1 MAVIPQGV
9 REYECIGNSH
19 SIMRLTIFRTYG
31 MLGKKNLLY
40 RPGRASG
47 DETVV
52 TPQAQ
57 LQKKLSFEFALK
69 TLATTYDQSS
79 LANEVKQWDTPLQIY
94 EYAEFLNGR
103 LTFPFN
109 PVKRKYQEELSLFKL
124 ESNLVTSTIKTV
136 PGTKSYE
143 IRLYN
148 PLFHEVGGKI
158 VFTQTPKLVKL
169 VNLKG
174 VGQSELLIEN
184 NQVVLPKLKHAKFIT
199 VYCQF

>member
-1 MAVIPQGV
+1 
-9 REYECIGNSH
+9 
-19 SIMRLTIFRTYG
+19 MRLTIFRTYG